1 MSPALV
7 LESGLGVLFLERDW
21 PEAKK
26 SKRLGLG
33 TKGYRGAESYDA
45 RGNLGA

>member
-1 MSPALV
+1 MIPALI
-7 LESGLGVLFLERDW
+7 LESGLRVLFLERDW

-33 TKGYRGAESYDA
+33 TKGYRGGESYGA